1 LFVVEIARCD
11 RIRAADSKNLSGFRG
26 AAAPKPGR
34 SGQAII
40 IFPSGEHHMKIYLTV
55 GRGDGPTPLA
65 AFDNA
70 MYDARVG
77 NYNLIHLSS
86 VIPPYSTIEHAPFVG
101 EPKDY
106 GDRLYVVLAS
116 QTETVPGKWAW
127 AGLSWTQEPNTL
139 RGLFVEQHGSSE
151 AEVRHNLEAT
161 IKSLMARRPYEYGA
175 INMEVAGV
183 ECKGEPVCVMV
194 VAAYKSLGWH

>member
-1 LFVVEIARCD
+1 
-11 RIRAADSKNLSGFRG
+11 
-26 AAAPKPGR
+26 
-34 SGQAII
+34 
-40 IFPSGEHHMKIYLTV
+40 MKIYLTV

-70 MYDARVG
+70 MYDAHVG

-86 VIPPYSTIEHAPFVG
+86 VIPPYSTIIQAPFVG

-116 QTETVPGKWAW
+116 QTEIVPGKWAW
-127 AGLSWTQEPNTL
+127 AGLAWTQEPNTL

-151 AEVRHNLEAT
+151 EDVRRNLDLT
-161 IKSLMARRPYEYGA
+161 IRSLMERRPYDYGDVY
-175 INMEVAGV
+175 MEVAGV
-183 ECKGEPVCVMV
+183 DCKREPVCVMV

>member
-1 LFVVEIARCD
+1 LIFGETPDRAASPIGFLRIAEIHRYD
-11 RIRAADSKNLSGFRG
+11 RIRAKHSIHRRNG
-26 AAAPKPGR
+26 
-34 SGQAII
+34 
-40 IFPSGEHHMKIYLTV
+40 HMKIYLTV

-86 VIPPYSTIEHAPFVG
+86 VIPPYSTIERAPFVG

-116 QTETVPGKWAW
+116 QTQTEVGKWAW
-127 AGLSWTQEPNTL
+127 AGLAWTQEPSTL
-139 RGLFVEQHGSSE
+139 RGLFVEQHSFSE
-151 AEVRHNLEAT
+151 EEVRRNLDLT
-161 IKSLMARRPYEYGA
+161 IKSLINRRPYDYGP
-175 INMEVAGV
+175 IEMEVAGI

>member
-1 LFVVEIARCD
+1 MRRAYAPHARRD
-11 RIRAADSKNLSGFRG
+11 LSF
-26 AAAPKPGR
+26 KR
-34 SGQAII
+34 SRL
-40 IFPSGEHHMKIYLTV
+40 HMKIYLTV

-70 MYDARVG
+70 MYDEHVG

-86 VIPPYSTIEHAPFVG
+86 VIPPYSTIVQAPFVG

-116 QTETVPGKWAW
+116 QIQTTPGSWAW
-127 AGLSWTQEPNTL
+127 AGLAWTQEPNTL
-139 RGLFVEQHGSSE
+139 RGLFVEQHGFSE
-151 AEVRHNLEAT
+151 EEVRRNLDLT
-161 IKSLMARRPYEYGA
+161 IRSLMERRPYDYGEVF
-175 INMEVAGV
+175 MEVAGV
-183 ECKGEPVCVMV
+183 ECKTEPVCVMV

>member
-1 LFVVEIARCD
+1 
-11 RIRAADSKNLSGFRG
+11 
-26 AAAPKPGR
+26 
-34 SGQAII
+34 
-40 IFPSGEHHMKIYLTV
+40 MKIYLTV
-55 GRGDGPTPLA
+55 GRGGGPTPLA

-77 NYNLIHLSS
+77 NYNLVYLSS

-116 QTETVPGKWAW
+116 QTETTPGHWAW

-151 AEVRHNLEAT
+151 AQVRHNLDAT
-161 IKSLMARRPYEYGA
+161 IRSLMARRPYNYGA

-183 ECKGEPVCVMV
+183 ECQDEPVCVMV

>member
-1 LFVVEIARCD
+1 
-11 RIRAADSKNLSGFRG
+11 
-26 AAAPKPGR
+26 
-34 SGQAII
+34 
-40 IFPSGEHHMKIYLTV
+40 MKIYLTV

-77 NYNLIHLSS
+77 NYNLVHLSS

-116 QTETVPGKWAW
+116 QTQTEPGKWAW
-127 AGLSWTQEPNTL
+127 AGLAWTQEPSTL
-139 RGLFVEQHGSSE
+139 RGLFVEQHGFSE
-151 AEVRHNLEAT
+151 EEVRRNLDLT
-161 IKSLMARRPYEYGA
+161 VKSLMNRRPYDYGP
-175 INMEVAGV
+175 IGMEVAGI